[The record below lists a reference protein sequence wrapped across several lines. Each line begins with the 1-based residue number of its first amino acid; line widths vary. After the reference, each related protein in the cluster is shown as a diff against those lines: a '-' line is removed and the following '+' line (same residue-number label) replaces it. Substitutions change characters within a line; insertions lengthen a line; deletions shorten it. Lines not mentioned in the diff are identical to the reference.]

1 MKKIACLL
9 LALCLML
16 PLCAHA
22 EEQGLKDVWSDV
34 FRFGCAVPQHAFR
47 DEAKTALLLQ
57 HFNTLTPENE
67 MKPDSLLDLTASR
80 ALAKD
85 GDETHPAVH
94 FDAALPLL
102 NFARDNGMTVH
113 GHVLVW
119 HSQTPD
125 AFFRV
130 GYQPDGELCDRET
143 MLARMEN
150 YIAAVFAYLDEN
162 YPGLVTSFDVVN
174 EAISDSTGRV
184 RLGKS
189 ADEKN
194 GSRWVDTVGPD
205 FVEYAFRYA
214 RKYAPE
220 GMTLYYNDY
229 SIPNTKKLL
238 GVVQLVKPLKEEG
251 TIDAVGLQ
259 CHYNLSWPSV
269 RDIDTALNTFT
280 SMGLKISA
288 TEIDIDVE
296 SPTDEQWAAQAKRYQ
311 EVIEAF
317 LPYAEH
323 MERVTVWGLADNM
336 SWKADKYPLLFDGKL
351 QPKEALKT
359 LMNRQ
364 P

>member
-9 LALCLML
+9 LALCLLL

-174 EAISDSTGRV
+174 EAISDSTGQV

-259 CHYNLSWPSV
+259 CHYNLSWPSA

-311 EVIEAF
+311 EVIETF